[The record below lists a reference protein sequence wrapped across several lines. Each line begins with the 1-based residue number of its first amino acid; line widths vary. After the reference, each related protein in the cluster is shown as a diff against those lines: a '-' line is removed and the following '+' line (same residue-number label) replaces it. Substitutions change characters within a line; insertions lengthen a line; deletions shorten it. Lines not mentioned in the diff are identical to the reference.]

1 MNFARSPHII
11 EIAET
16 GQTGSKIELFLWNT
30 GSQPTDPQYILSK
43 RIPASNQ
50 IETYYNISPYVL

>member
-43 RIPASNQ
+43 RIPFCQMLLIIVRA
-50 IETYYNISPYVL
+50 V